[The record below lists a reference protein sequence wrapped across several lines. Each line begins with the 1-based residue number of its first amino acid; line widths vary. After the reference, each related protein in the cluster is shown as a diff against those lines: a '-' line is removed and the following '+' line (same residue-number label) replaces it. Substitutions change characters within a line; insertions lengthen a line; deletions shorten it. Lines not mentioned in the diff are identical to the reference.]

1 MPGGEDCEG
10 TTGAIAASRDAEP
23 LAAERKSSV
32 TLLDAKPGKSGVTVA
47 GGICGLTL
55 QQSALPSHGMLM
67 CMQHRCVV
75 GCAGSTQ
82 VATDSSN
89 TPTRVMATSVRWP
102 TPRSMVTG
110 EAEEEGIIRRCR
122 CSG

>member
-67 CMQHRCVV
+67 CMQQLCVA
-75 GCAGSTQ
+75 GCAGTTH
-82 VATDSSN
+82 VPTDSSN
-89 TPTRVMATSVRWP
+89 IPIRVMATAVRWP
-102 TPRSMVTG
+102 TPSSMVP
-110 EAEEEGIIRRCR
+110 CYHFQKV
-122 CSG
+122 SP